1 MAIKREFVRKHIGE
15 FTIPVMTVELK
26 EDIETGLLFSI
37 DSTGKAIKADH
48 TGWGSAENE
57 KPAIGVIPYSSLE
70 GWGEK
75 FQFDRPEVLKAGEVI
90 DVFQYGILY
99 SPEII
104 EEIKKAESSE
114 ESRTLEIPA
123 KVKNEAEAMA
133 KYINKPV
140 YLGVQG
146 KVTLE
151 AVTNSNK
158 GLQLV
163 GYLVNP
169 KTGAVRIEI
178 KDRGVKK
185 P

>member
-48 TGWGSAENE
+48 TGWDSAENE

-70 GWGEK
+70 GFGEK
-75 FQFDRPEVLKAGEVI
+75 FQFSRPEVLKAGEVI

-104 EEIKKAESSE
+104 EEIKKAEAQE
-114 ESRTLEIPA
+114 MMVLEVT